1 MINNTVM
8 QHVVNK
14 LNAEQL
20 QYDDLKAKYNKCSDV
35 GMKISYGASMALHKS
50 VIDALKEVVEVM
62 LKEIG

>member
-14 LNAEQL
+14 LNAEQEK
-20 QYDDLKAKYNKCSDV
+20 YNVLKDKYNKCSDV
-35 GMKISYGASMALHKS
+35 GMKVSYGASMALHKS

-62 LKEIG
+62 LKEMG